1 MPGVEL
7 FGAEERKEVNDV
19 METGILFRYN
29 HDKERAGIWKAKTLE
44 KEISEY
50 VGTKYC
56 HFVSSGTSAVQTAM
70 AACGIGYG
78 DEVIVPP
85 YTYIA
90 TIEGVMF
97 SGAIP
102 VFADVDDTICLSP
115 ASIRKAITP
124 KTRAIALVH
133 MCGAIGH
140 IEEIIEICKEH
151 NLILLEDAAQ
161 ALGATHKGKHAGT
174 FGQVGCYSFDFFKIV
189 TAGEGGAIV
198 TNDEQIY
205 KNADSFSDHGH
216 DHIGALRGM
225 ENHPHIGL
233 NFRTSEL
240 HAAVGL
246 AQFRKIQQIL
256 DVQRINQKKLKAV
269 IEKFPQIT
277 FRNIPDEAGDSCT
290 FLCFFGPD
298 EATTRKIVK
307 AFAENGIDGIQYW
320 YDNMYHYIRNWGHIR
335 SLASVTKLPL
345 HVLDKPQDYATLQ
358 LPESDKIVSRLIS
371 MLVKVGWTDE
381 QLELRLQKIEL
392 ALQSVFDKVEA

>member
-44 KEISEY
+44 KEIAEY

-56 HFVSSGTSAVQTAM
+56 HFVSSGTTAVQTAM

-102 VFADVDDTICLSP
+102 VFADVDETICLSP

-161 ALGATHKGKHAGT
+161 ALGATHKGKYAGT
-174 FGQVGCYSFDFFKIV
+174 FGQIGCYSFDFFKIV

-198 TNDEQIY
+198 TNDEQLY

-256 DVQRINQKKLKAV
+256 DLQRINQKKLKAV
-269 IEKFPQIT
+269 VEKFPQIT
-277 FRNIPDEAGDSCT
+277 FRYIPDEAGDSCT

-320 YDNMYHYIRNWGHIR
+320 YDNMYHYIRNWGHIK

-345 HVLDKPQDYATLQ
+345 HVLDQPQDYATLQ
-358 LPESDKIVSRLIS
+358 LPDSDKVISRLIS
-371 MLVKVGWTDE
+371 MLVKVGWSE
-381 QLELRLQKIEL
+381 AQLEERLQKIES
-392 ALQSVFDKVEA
+392 ALQSVFEKVEA